1 MENLRFQIKFLQEI
15 EAKEI
20 IEDATEQA
28 RRIIKEAEEKAAKI
42 KSQKTKEVSENLHE
56 KEAAELDSARL
67 EEKKKISNAKS
78 QLQDEALTQAM
89 EKLKKISIDSSARYQ
104 ESLKKLIIK
113 AAAEI
118 RATDLEILINSRDR
132 EFIKDRLA
140 ELKKDISRLKGAQVS
155 LKVGEETLNTIGGA
169 IVRDK
174 DKRQIFNS
182 TLEAGLTKARQELLG
197 EISASLFED
206 IED

>member
-1 MENLRFQIKFLQEI
+1 MENLKSQIKFMQEM

-28 RRIIKEAEEKAAKI
+28 RKIIKEAEEKAAKI
-42 KSQKTKEVSENLHE
+42 KTKKTKEVSENLNE

-89 EKLKKISIDSSARYQ
+89 EKLKKISSDSSPRYQ
-104 ESLKKLIIK
+104 ESLKKLIMK
-113 AAAEI
+113 AAAKI

-140 ELKKDISRLKGAQVS
+140 ELKKDISRLKRTQVS
-155 LKVGEETLNTIGGA
+155 LKVSDEALKTIGGA

-197 EISASLFED
+197 EISASLFEET
-206 IED
+206 ED

>member
-1 MENLRFQIKFLQEI
+1 MENLKSQIKFMQEI

-28 RRIIKEAEEKAAKI
+28 KRIIKEAEEKAAKI
-42 KSQKTKEVSENLHE
+42 KSQKTKEVSENLNE

-89 EKLKKISIDSSARYQ
+89 EKLKKISSDSSPRYR

-113 AAAEI
+113 AATAI

-132 EFIKDRLA
+132 EFIKGRLA
-140 ELKKDISRLKGAQVS
+140 ELKKDISRLKGVQVS
-155 LKVGEETLNTIGGA
+155 LKVSEETLNTIGGA

-206 IED
+206 IKD

>member
-1 MENLRFQIKFLQEI
+1 MENLKSQIKFMQEI

-28 RRIIKEAEEKAAKI
+28 KRIIKEAEEKAAKI
-42 KSQKTKEVSENLHE
+42 KSQKTKEVSENLNE

-89 EKLKKISIDSSARYQ
+89 EKLKKISSDSSPRYR

-113 AAAEI
+113 AATEI

-132 EFIKDRLA
+132 EFIKGRLA
-140 ELKKDISRLKGAQVS
+140 ELKKDISRLKGVQVS
-155 LKVGEETLNTIGGA
+155 LKVSEETLNTIGGA

-206 IED
+206 IKD

>member
-1 MENLRFQIKFLQEI
+1 MENLKSQIKFMQEM

-28 RRIIKEAEEKAAKI
+28 RKIMKEAEEKAAKI
-42 KSQKTKEVSENLHE
+42 KSKKTKEVSENLNE

-89 EKLKKISIDSSARYQ
+89 EKLEKISSDSSPRYQ
-104 ESLKKLIIK
+104 ESLKKLIMK
-113 AAAEI
+113 AAAKI

-140 ELKKDISRLKGAQVS
+140 ELKKDISRLKGTQVS
-155 LKVGEETLNTIGGA
+155 LKVSDEALKTIGGA

-197 EISASLFED
+197 EISASLFEET
-206 IED
+206 ED

>member
-1 MENLRFQIKFLQEI
+1 MENLKSQIKFMQEM

-28 RRIIKEAEEKAAKI
+28 RKIIKEAEEKAAKI
-42 KSQKTKEVSENLHE
+42 KSKKTKEVSENLNE

-89 EKLKKISIDSSARYQ
+89 EKLKKISSDSSPRYQ
-104 ESLKKLIIK
+104 ESLKKLIMK
-113 AAAEI
+113 AAAKI

-140 ELKKDISRLKGAQVS
+140 ELKKDTSRLKGAQVS
-155 LKVGEETLNTIGGA
+155 LKVSDEALKTIGGA

-197 EISASLFED
+197 EISASLFEET
-206 IED
+206 ED

>member
-1 MENLRFQIKFLQEI
+1 MQEI

-28 RRIIKEAEEKAAKI
+28 RRIIKEAEEKAAKT
-42 KSQKTKEVSENLHE
+42 KSQKTKEVSENLRE

-78 QLQDEALTQAM
+78 QLQDEALTQAI
-89 EKLKKISIDSSARYQ
+89 EKLKKITSDSSPRYQ

-113 AAAEI
+113 AAVEI

-140 ELKKDISRLKGAQVS
+140 ELKKNISRLKGAQVS
-155 LKVGEETLNTIGGA
+155 LKVSEETLDTIGGA

-174 DKRQIFNS
+174 TKRQIFNS